1 MVILLHL
8 IASGESGTLSESA
21 VVTHGEMIEHSF
33 YQGLNL
39 WQAMYLHSTS
49 WLLPVRS
56 SNAGRLGLLLL
67 VTLPWAA
74 RRLFPVNSFSANWK
88 ANGKSDPNE
97 NRTLMRVGN
106 NKHRAAPTINSMYFV
121 KKWQYVF
128 YKHVILHGLNV
139 SMALVETNG
148 EMKYRGALPLSTEW
162 RVFWL
167 CLNTS
172 YVIEFFLQSL
182 VKRRDVI
189 SQRTMLLMNALL
201 MASSSLAA
209 STAVFGAVRWEA
221 ALVSVLLNFGNRGRD
236 VVNTMATAA
245 LVYIFA

>member
-1 MVILLHL
+1 M
-8 IASGESGTLSESA
+8 
-21 VVTHGEMIEHSF
+21 
-33 YQGLNL
+33 L
-39 WQAMYLHSTS
+39 W
-49 WLLPVRS
+49 V
-56 SNAGRLGLLLL
+56 

-74 RRLFPVNSFSANWK
+74 RGLFPVNSFSANWK
-88 ANGKSDPNE
+88 ADGMSDPVRNNE
-97 NRTLMRVGN
+97 
-106 NKHRAAPTINSMYFV
+106 HSAAPTATLGSINRMYFV

-128 YKHVILHGLNV
+128 YKHVILHGLNISV
-139 SMALVETNG
+139 ALHEANG
-148 EMKYRGALPLSTEW
+148 ESMGGALPLSTEW

-189 SQRTMLLMNALL
+189 SQRSMLLMNALL

-209 STAVFGAVRWEA
+209 SSAVFGAVRWEA
-221 ALVSVLLNFGNRGRD
+221 ALISVLLNFRNRGHD

-245 LVYIFA
+245 LVYAFE